1 MASTSKLSILI
12 AITLALSMASMAVC
26 RPLDLSTTPTL
37 KAHSKLDGDSTLMC
51 WNSLLQLQACT
62 GDILL
67 FFLHGEITNI
77 GASCCQAVRVI
88 GHQCLPEMFR
98 LLGLTNEEGLV
109 LEGYCDRD
117 AAHSP
122 PPSPL
127 SLSPLSPLSPPSSTI
142 CWDSLLELQACTGE
156 VVMFLL
162 NGKTYLGPN
171 CCQAIRAI
179 EHQCWPEMFR
189 SLGFTIEEGDILQ
202 GYCEAAAHSPLSL
215 LSSPSLLSPPPV
227 NLVP

>member
-1 MASTSKLSILI
+1 MTSTSKLSFLVSVV
-12 AITLALSMASMAVC
+12 LALSMASMAVS
-26 RPLDLSTTPTL
+26 RPLDLATTPTL
-37 KAHSKLDGDSTLMC
+37 KASSKLDGDSTLMC
-51 WNSLLQLQACT
+51 WDSLLQLQACT

-77 GASCCQAVRVI
+77 GAGCCQAVRVI

-98 LLGLTNEEGLV
+98 ILGLTNEEGLV

-122 PPSPL
+122 PPSPPL
-127 SLSPLSPLSPPSSTI
+127 PPSSLSPLSPPSSTI
-142 CWDSLLELQACTGE
+142 CWDSLIELQACTGE

-162 NGKTYLGPN
+162 NGETYLGPN
-171 CCQAIRAI
+171 CCHAIRAI

-189 SLGFTIEEGDILQ
+189 SLGLTIEEGDILQ
-202 GYCEAAAHSPLSL
+202 GYCEGAAHSPPSL
-215 LSSPSLLSPPPV
+215 LSSPSPLSPPPV
-227 NLVP
+227 N